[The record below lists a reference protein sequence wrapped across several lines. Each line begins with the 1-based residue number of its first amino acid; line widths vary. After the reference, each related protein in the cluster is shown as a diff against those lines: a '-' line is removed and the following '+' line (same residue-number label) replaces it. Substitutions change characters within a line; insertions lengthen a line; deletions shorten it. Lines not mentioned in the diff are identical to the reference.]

1 MKTKYQAVVKW
12 FIDKRRN
19 NELTSWM
26 HHEPANKFYN
36 TYEEALASVKK
47 EIAYRKN
54 SEQPVVTY
62 KIKKF
67 IIEEIEVV
75 EL

>member
-19 NELTSWM
+19 NELTGWM
-26 HHEPANKFYN
+26 YHENTFYK

-54 SEQPVVTY
+54 SEQPVAAY
-62 KIKKF
+62 KITKF
-67 IIEEIEVV
+67 IIEEIEIV